1 MRLLVLWP
9 GRVRRA
15 LRVALA
21 GACCV
26 VPAAEVHS
34 QADGPAPAQAHS
46 VPEIVVTAPTPKKRR
61 RSAARPAASSTQES
75 QPASIPGNA
84 TPAAGGLQQAP
95 GLGKTGTALADL
107 PQSVVIVPSSLIFE
121 QGSSKVAD
129 IVHDVSGVNI
139 GGTSTYGFFDR
150 FTIRGL
156 DARIYTDGFPDGD
169 QSNGLPHSLNGVQS
183 VEVLKGPGS
192 ALFGSATP
200 GGIINIVHFLPSPV
214 PAYGMS
220 AQAGSFGSWFNNFYA
235 TGPTTVPGVDYR
247 FDGLLQHADGFR
259 GLESANY
266 EFRPAVSWNHDN
278 HVTTFAV
285 DARDIQRTPD
295 SYGIVYF
302 NGPPLTVVPNTAKY
316 STPFSF
322 GNQDVER
329 ATIANSWWYADYVTI
344 NDRFS
349 FLHRDV
355 DIVRNSGGTVSG
367 TMLTSRQLREQI
379 DNDNDLFYQFEPV
392 WKFYSGFVHHTLL
405 TGAQAEWDSIDDN
418 RATADLPNISNIFAP
433 VIPETSTTGLNF
445 LRDAKHSGMVDD
457 LRAWF
462 LGVYATDQIDVTDQW
477 KVDTSIKELFV
488 RERGLSMVFGC

>member
-1 MRLLVLWP
+1 M
-9 GRVRRA
+9 
-15 LRVALA
+15 
-21 GACCV
+21 
-26 VPAAEVHS
+26 
-34 QADGPAPAQAHS
+34 
-46 VPEIVVTAPTPKKRR
+46 PTD
-61 RSAARPAASSTQES
+61 S
-75 QPASIPGNA
+75 
-84 TPAAGGLQQAP
+84 
-95 GLGKTGTALADL
+95 
-107 PQSVVIVPSSLIFE
+107 
-121 QGSSKVAD
+121 
-129 IVHDVSGVNI
+129 
-139 GGTSTYGFFDR
+139 
-150 FTIRGL
+150 
-156 DARIYTDGFPDGD
+156 
-169 QSNGLPHSLNGVQS
+169 
-183 VEVLKGPGS
+183 
-192 ALFGSATP
+192 
-200 GGIINIVHFLPSPV
+200 
-214 PAYGMS
+214 
-220 AQAGSFGSWFNNFYA
+220 
-235 TGPTTVPGVDYR
+235 
-247 FDGLLQHADGFR
+247 R

-266 EFRPAVSWNHDN
+266 EFRPVVSWNHDN

-302 NGPPLTVVPNTAKY
+302 NGPRSRSCRTRPSIRRRFHSEIRTSNGPPSPTL
-316 STPFSF
+316 
-322 GNQDVER
+322 
-329 ATIANSWWYADYVTI
+329 WWYADYVTI

-477 KVDTSIKELFV
+477 KVRLGVRQDYWLESLAPKVFVPGRVDFSNDPLEPGMTQRETDAPVSWSVGTLYKVLPGVAPFAGISKSYLTNFNSEATSQGLVAPEFGLEYEAGIK
-488 RERGLSMVFGC
+488 LSTPDSRVVFTTAAFKILRTNVFTENSAAVPI